1 MSKYPDYTQMMEW
14 HFDEPTILNWQIKTI
29 AHQWQKFGYFIIF
42 VMAICMVVFLAILI
56 VGYEDWGTPCMPLV
70 VMGIG
75 ALLLFG
81 EVRRKCWMVYRFTQS
96 GGELYLWR
104 AYPKS
109 LFWLIRLLFVGLGVG
124 VLVTGII
131 TKMGL
136 LAIAGPVSIAL
147 ALGSVAI
154 TKKYE
159 EEMKAFTTWSIE
171 WSKITQATYDQKR
184 NVFTL
189 HYVYPPFTMQE
200 RNEFMAQGYTDARI
214 DNIIREWDFYIF
226 PTPELTSQVIQLV
239 ESSLQKGVTL
249 EHKKIILPEVV

>member
-1 MSKYPDYTQMMEW
+1 
-14 HFDEPTILNWQIKTI
+14 
-29 AHQWQKFGYFIIF
+29 
-42 VMAICMVVFLAILI
+42 
-56 VGYEDWGTPCMPLV
+56 
-70 VMGIG
+70 

-131 TKMGL
+131 TKMGI
-136 LAIAGPVSIAL
+136 LAIVGPVSIAL

-249 EHKKIILPEVV
+249 EHKKITLPEVV